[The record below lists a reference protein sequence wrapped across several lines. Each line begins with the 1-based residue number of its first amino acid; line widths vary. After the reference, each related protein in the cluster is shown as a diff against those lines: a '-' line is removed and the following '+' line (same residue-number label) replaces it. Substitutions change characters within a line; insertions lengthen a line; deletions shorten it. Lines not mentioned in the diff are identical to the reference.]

1 MKNFI
6 KALAMNFAASAVG
19 MMGIFAGM
27 TIWGAGLGDRVE
39 EKAQKVFQK
48 KEEA

>member
-1 MKNFI
+1 MNNFI
-6 KALAMNFAASAVG
+6 KDLAKSFVASAVG
-19 MMGIFAGM
+19 MMGVFAGM